1 MTKDE
6 LTSGEQDE
14 LLFDTRL
21 LGEKTRMQ
29 LHSGAG
35 GGEKDDRNKQK
46 IGTFPQNDLGFF
58 VFFLRRNGKIFRSP
72 QILDEVVF

>member
-58 VFFLRRNGKIFRSP
+58 VFFFKKKWQDLQKSP
-72 QILDEVVF
+72 NS

>member
-1 MTKDE
+1 
-6 LTSGEQDE
+6 
-14 LLFDTRL
+14 
-21 LGEKTRMQ
+21 MQ

-58 VFFLRRNGKIFRSP
+58 VFFFLRRNGKIFRSP